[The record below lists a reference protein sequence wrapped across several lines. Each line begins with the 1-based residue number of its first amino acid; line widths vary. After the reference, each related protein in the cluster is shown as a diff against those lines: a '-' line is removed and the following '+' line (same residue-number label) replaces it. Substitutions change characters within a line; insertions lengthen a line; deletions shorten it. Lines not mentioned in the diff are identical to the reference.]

1 MIVKFFN
8 RGTGGGSGPVDYLL
22 GKDRD
27 RELAKLE
34 QGDPD
39 EIINLINSC
48 EFTQKY
54 KSGCLSF
61 SEKDLSPGIK
71 NKLMADFEKVLLP
84 GLDKNQ
90 YSILWVEH
98 KDKERLELN
107 FVVPC
112 VELTTSKRLQPYYHK
127 IDQKRVDTW
136 KRIINTSLNL
146 HDPDA
151 PENKRAVKPL
161 HVTNLPQAKREQVEQ
176 INRALL
182 NQIEIGLVKNRSDAV
197 MALENAGF
205 IITRQAKNTISIKDP
220 NGGKNIKLKGE
231 IYESTFQFSREHA
244 SRVRT
249 AQAVYD
255 AKRPE
260 NLERNEETFRD
271 LLSKKRE
278 FNRKLYQACREK
290 NRPALRALE
299 ESNRP
304 VLRTLEESTR
314 PLEESTRPALRALE
328 ESNRLNV
335 PLSHIQDAEIQ
346 RSHSLNHGDIHRRD
360 GGSSLLDREHSERK
374 CPADNPT
381 KRSSEIGGA
390 GGANNKGENLH
401 NSALQSSEKSI
412 RKSRQHSSSVGAE
425 LNDRAR
431 ETPIGRISRVIKK
444 SRDHVSR
451 FQEYFRGFGQSLVRA
466 TDVLRGFTAGKQES
480 DSVSNELNRASHRFS
495 DTVKR
500 FIREEER
507 ELKLDNKLDKK
518 LDKKVENHYFGPTL
532 R

>member
-8 RGTGGGSGPVDYLL
+8 RGTGGGNGPVDYLL
-22 GKDRD
+22 GKDRE

-98 KDKERLELN
+98 KDKDRLELN

-244 SRVRT
+244 SRVRA
-249 AQAVYD
+249 AQAVYN

-260 NLERNEETFRD
+260 KLERNEETFRD

-290 NRPALRALE
+290 NRPALR
-299 ESNRP
+299 S
-304 VLRTLEESTR
+304 
-314 PLEESTRPALRALE
+314 LE

-360 GGSSLLDREHSERK
+360 GGSSLLDREHGERK

-390 GGANNKGENLH
+390 GDANNQGENLH
-401 NSALQSSEKSI
+401 NSALQSSERSI

-431 ETPIGRISRVIKK
+431 ETPIGRINRVIKK

-466 TDVLRGFTAGKQES
+466 TDVLRGFTAGKQKS
-480 DSVSNELNRASHRFS
+480 DSVSDELNRASHRFS

-507 ELKLDNKLDKK
+507 ELKLDKK

>member
-8 RGTGGGSGPVDYLL
+8 RGTGGGNGPVDYLL
-22 GKDRD
+22 GKDRE

-71 NKLMADFEKVLLP
+71 NKLMADFEKMLLP

-98 KDKERLELN
+98 KDKDRLELN

-127 IDQKRVDTW
+127 IDQKRVDIW

-231 IYESTFQFSREHA
+231 IYESTFQFSREYA
-244 SRVRT
+244 SRVRA

-278 FNRKLYQACREK
+278 FNRKLYQAGREK
-290 NRPALRALE
+290 N
-299 ESNRP
+299 
-304 VLRTLEESTR
+304 
-314 PLEESTRPALRALE
+314 RPALRALE

-381 KRSSEIGGA
+381 KRSSEVGGA
-390 GGANNKGENLH
+390 GGANNQGENLH
-401 NSALQSSEKSI
+401 NSALQSSERSI

-466 TDVLRGFTAGKQES
+466 TDVLRGFTAGKQKS

-507 ELKLDNKLDKK
+507 ELKLDNKLDNK